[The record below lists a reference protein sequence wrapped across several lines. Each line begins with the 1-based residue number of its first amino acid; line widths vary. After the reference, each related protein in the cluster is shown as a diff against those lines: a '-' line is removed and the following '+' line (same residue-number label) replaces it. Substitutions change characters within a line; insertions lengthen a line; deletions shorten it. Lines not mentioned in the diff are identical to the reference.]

1 MCERLHFEG
10 GWNFTPIVRGTGN
23 AGRIARLPLNLR
35 LLDLMDRKA
44 VFEAVKDYDVLVNC
58 ARGSETEMVQGLQNL
73 IDAAKVSRPKKLI
86 HLSSAA
92 IYGSDPAA
100 DAATEAGVPNPG
112 RNEYGIAK
120 LKQDEAVLRLH
131 QAGVPCY
138 ILVPGNI
145 TGPYSGFSRGIM
157 ERLLA
162 GPMPVVDGGRY
173 ASNMIH
179 VDNLVEAIL
188 AAVRADSGAGERYFV
203 NEVRP
208 VSWREAFDAFA
219 DRAGVKCE
227 YVEVSREAVLPYVH
241 PPVASTGLAKH
252 AKVML
257 SADFRRAMSA
267 LPVLDAVNKTAR
279 SLFDML
285 PDTRQQAIK
294 ERVQWPIRVPRDSS
308 GPQLNDRYV
317 TVQARRQYHSPVKLQ
332 QKLGWQPPLTFEQ
345 GMDTIFEWLRFVGA
359 APARMASR
367 STGFAE
373 SQTTAL

>member
-1 MCERLHFEG
+1 
-10 GWNFTPIVRGTGN
+10 
-23 AGRIARLPLNLR
+23 
-35 LLDLMDRKA
+35 
-44 VFEAVKDYDVLVNC
+44 
-58 ARGSETEMVQGLQNL
+58 
-73 IDAAKVSRPKKLI
+73 
-86 HLSSAA
+86 
-92 IYGSDPAA
+92 
-100 DAATEAGVPNPG
+100 
-112 RNEYGIAK
+112 
-120 LKQDEAVLRLH
+120 VLRLH

-157 ERLLA
+157 ERLTG

-203 NEVRP
+203 NEVGRL
-208 VSWREAFDAFA
+208 SWREAFDAFA

-227 YVEVSREAVLPYVH
+227 YVEVSRERRCCRMCIRRF
-241 PPVASTGLAKH
+241 ASTGWQ
-252 AKVML
+252 
-257 SADFRRAMSA
+257 RRQG
-267 LPVLDAVNKTAR
+267 DAVGRFPAR
-279 SLFDML
+279 DVRFASVGRGEQDRTSLFDML

-308 GPQLNDRYV
+308 GRSLNDRYV